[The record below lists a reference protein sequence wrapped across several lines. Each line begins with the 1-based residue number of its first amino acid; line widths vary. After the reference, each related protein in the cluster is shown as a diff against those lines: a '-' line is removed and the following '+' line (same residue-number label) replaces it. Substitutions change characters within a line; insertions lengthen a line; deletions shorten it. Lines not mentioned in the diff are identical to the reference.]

1 MVQMDWSEAENAP
14 LPDSGPS
21 PGLARS
27 ERKRVRTLTTST
39 CGPGPDISERMAKR
53 LSLYLFLILGGMP
66 VSTVTDRTPAFRL
79 SPSLSIIMVD
89 G

>member
-39 CGPGPDISERMAKR
+39 CGPDIEEALKGLISERMAKR
-53 LSLYLFLILGGMP
+53 LSLSLFLILGGWWYAGIHR
-66 VSTVTDRTPAFRL
+66 D
-79 SPSLSIIMVD
+79 
-89 G
+89 